1 MPKKRSGEKMSI
13 FDLLFPKKE
22 KTIIKEEKFILPDYF
37 EIKDKDINYYNFML
51 TGKTYTSKKELEE
64 NEEMI
69 DRNIEEYKNTQMYKI
84 LSTDINEL
92 DIKAISVSNLS
103 YQDSNLDTTLEIN
116 DEIYNRYFLNPS
128 KGLVF
133 QKKMIEKKNEPLSLG
148 FYLKSYS
155 SSFINPFKIIYR
167 KGKDL
172 EFVNKSNDE
181 NINKETTFLSNV
193 EERNAHTIT
202 EYILQEKIMNY
213 ELKLIEGDPR
223 LFIENLMLNNEQQIL
238 LDNFCHKIKLNDF
251 IDLSIL
257 LNKQFNNRIS
267 FISKVN
273 DIIIIKGNNQ
283 EENIIYTTL
292 KKEELSDTMKQLLD
306 EKIKKHR

>member
-1 MPKKRSGEKMSI
+1 MSI

-22 KTIIKEEKFILPDYF
+22 KNIIKEEKFILPDYF

-69 DRNIEEYKNTQMYKI
+69 DRDIEEYKNTQMYKI

-103 YQDSNLDTTLEIN
+103 YQDSNLDTTLETN

-128 KGLVF
+128 KGLAF
-133 QKKMIEKKNEPLSLG
+133 QKKMIEKNNEPLSLG
-148 FYLKSYS
+148 FYLKSYA

-172 EFVNKSNDE
+172 EFVNKSKDE

-193 EERNAHTIT
+193 EERNAHTIN

-213 ELKLIEGDPR
+213 KLKLIEGDSR

>member
-1 MPKKRSGEKMSI
+1 MSI
-13 FDLLFPKKE
+13 FDLLFPKKG
-22 KTIIKEEKFILPDYF
+22 KTIIKEEKFILPEYF
-37 EIKDKDINYYNFML
+37 EITDKDINYYNFML

-69 DRNIEEYKNTQMYKI
+69 DRDIEEYKSTQMYKI
-84 LSTDINEL
+84 LSTNINEL

-103 YQDSNLDTTLEIN
+103 YQDFNLDTTLGIN

-128 KGLVF
+128 KGLAF
-133 QKKMIEKKNEPLSLG
+133 QKKMIEKKNETLPLG
-148 FYLKSYS
+148 IYLKSYS
-155 SSFINPFKIIYR
+155 PSFLTPSKVIYR

-172 EFVNKSNDE
+172 EFVNKSKDE
-181 NINKETTFLSNV
+181 IINKETTFLSNV
-193 EERNAHTIT
+193 EERNAYTIT

-213 ELKLIEGDPR
+213 EVKLIEGDSR

-273 DIIIIKGNNQ
+273 DILIIKGNNQ

-292 KKEELSDTMKQLLD
+292 KKEELSATMKQLLD

>member
-1 MPKKRSGEKMSI
+1 MSI

-22 KTIIKEEKFILPDYF
+22 KNIIKEEKFILPDYF

-51 TGKTYTSKKELEE
+51 TVKTYISKKELEK

-69 DRNIEEYKNTQMYKI
+69 DRDIEEYKNTQMYKI
-84 LSTDINEL
+84 LSTNINEL

-128 KGLVF
+128 KGLAF

-148 FYLKSYS
+148 FYLKSYA

-172 EFVNKSNDE
+172 EFVNKSKDE

-193 EERNAHTIT
+193 EERNAHTIN

-213 ELKLIEGDPR
+213 KLKLIEGDSR

-273 DIIIIKGNNQ
+273 DILIIKGNNQ